1 MKLTQPTPYREATEK
16 LGGRSVVGSQL
27 KSAGWQR
34 VPIALRERAF
44 FSATVEN
51 ARWLQTAR
59 DGIGDFLSGSRE
71 EVRLED
77 GTTTNALRTGS
88 RAEFVARMRQL
99 AIDLGMGPLD
109 EEPTIGPD
117 GELTKPRDKT
127 GTIED
132 IRSEARL
139 RLIFDTQTQAAHDFG
154 YWKQGMD
161 PAVLAEFPAQRF
173 IREREVKVKRPPHML
188 NEGVVKRKDDLP
200 FWLAM
205 NSPSFGGFGVPW
217 GPWGFWSGMGVEDV
231 DRDEAERL
239 GLVQPGEQ
247 LAPVEADFNDHLKA
261 SVRGLDRDLIAW
273 LKMQFGSQV
282 KFDKGAVWWTGDRV
296 GKRLAVDPKPKAPPT
311 PPPPARLPGEWPT
324 RLEDVEA
331 VRPLGGSTGAQLV
344 RDKVTGDLYVLKRGA
359 TPEHLREEF
368 AADEFYRGA
377 GVPVPE
383 ARLYE
388 GDRPVKLARFVEG
401 KTLGEYLKTA
411 SPQQRDAVYA
421 RIQDAF
427 AIDAW
432 AGNWDVA
439 GMGLDNILVDAGGVP
454 WRIDNGGSFRFRAQ
468 GKPKTDAEWNQYPS
482 ELWSLRDQVK
492 NPQTARVFAGLT
504 IFDIARQVQRLDSG
518 RIPAVVPP
526 EVSRTL
532 AARLEQLR
540 SVADKA
546 LEFERTKFRATHAD
560 EVVRHIV
567 GMRAAGVFDE
577 MAGALQQAH
586 PGDVRPKDS
595 QGRYFNHL
603 RTTKAAATV
612 DPSQAFFDDLLM
624 AAKTVNGH
632 HAKGDAQYNAPKLQK
647 ALGHKAALEK
657 LLASGKPQEKQM
669 AAYYLSVI
677 EEIANAQGNL
687 AAKVHLV
694 TKFDLPPPKGQAS
707 DSVVA
712 RAAEYMRQNGADWR
726 IVSEWANSQ
735 AGSSKSAESR
745 ALKYWWMS
753 RLDGADASDFHEPP
767 TEAVL
772 NQIRGRH
779 GEKYDPTWQIYHAL
793 VQEVLARTSFG
804 GNDQARGVV
813 RVFRT
818 ETTKGVVPFS
828 KGKRGIYTRGVNE
841 SGSLFAPIFSG
852 TRTVTAVPHS
862 RLTGLYFLERQ
873 PGTGV
878 TFFLGDSEN
887 EVTYIAWQL
896 PALNLGASASATV
909 DLDPGTD
916 STKWEIQ

>member
-1 MKLTQPTPYREATEK
+1 MKLIQPAPYREAVEK
-16 LGGRSVVGSQL
+16 LGSGSVIGAQL
-27 KSAGWQR
+27 KSSGWQR
-34 VPIALRERAF
+34 VPVALRERAF
-44 FSATVEN
+44 FSATIEN
-51 ARWLQTAR
+51 ARWLQSAR
-59 DGIGDFLSGSRE
+59 DGIGDFLTGARETVSGPDVSSN
-71 EVRLED
+71 
-77 GTTTNALRTGS
+77 TALRTGS
-88 RAEFVARMRQL
+88 RAEFVSRMRQL
-99 AIDLGMGPLD
+99 AIDLGMGPLE

-117 GELTKPRDKT
+117 GKLAKPRDRT

-139 RLIFDTQTQAAHDFG
+139 QLVFDTQTQSAADFG

-161 PAVLAEFPAQRF
+161 PTVLAEFPAQRF
-173 IREREVKVKRPPHML
+173 IRERDVKVKRVPHML
-188 NEGVVKRKDDLP
+188 NEGVVKRKDDLE
-200 FWLAM
+200 FWRSM

-239 GLVQPGEQ
+239 KLVQPGEQ
-247 LAPVEADFNDHLKA
+247 LAPVESDFNDHLKA
-261 SVRGLDRDLIAW
+261 SVRGLDKDLIAW
-273 LKMQFGSQV
+273 LKMQFGSLV
-282 KFDKGAVWWTGDRV
+282 KFEAGAAWWTGDRA
-296 GKRLAVDPKPKAPPT
+296 GKRLAVDPKPKT
-311 PPPPARLPGEWPT
+311 PPPPPPPTRLPGEWPT
-324 RLEDVEA
+324 QLEDVEV

-344 RDKVTGDLYVLKRGA
+344 RDKVTRDLYVMKKGA

-368 AADEFYRGA
+368 AADEFYRAAGA
-377 GVPVPE
+377 DVPE
-383 ARLYE
+383 ARLFD

-401 KTLGEYLKTA
+401 KTLGEFLKTA
-411 SPQQRDAVYA
+411 TPQQRDAVYA
-421 RIQDAF
+421 RIQNHFSLDV
-427 AIDAW
+427 W

-468 GKPKTDAEWNQYPS
+468 GKPKTDSEWNEYPT
-482 ELWSLRDQVK
+482 ELWSLRDQSK
-492 NPQTARVFAGLT
+492 NPQTARVFGGLT
-504 IFDIARQVQRLDSG
+504 IFDIARQVERLDPG
-518 RIPAVVPP
+518 RIPAAAPP
-526 EVSRTL
+526 EVGRTL

-540 SVADKA
+540 SVAEKA

-560 EVVRHIV
+560 QVVRHMI

-577 MAGALQQAH
+577 MAGSLQQAH

-603 RTTKAAATV
+603 RTTKAAAAA

-632 HAKGDAQYNAPKLQK
+632 HAKGDVQYNAPKLQK
-647 ALGHKAALEK
+647 ALGHKPALQK
-657 LLASGKPQEKQM
+657 LLALGKPEEKQM
-669 AAYYLSVI
+669 AAYYLSVVEQI
-677 EEIANAQGNL
+677 EQAQGKP

-707 DSVVA
+707 DSVVS
-712 RAAEYMRQNGADWR
+712 RAAEYMKQNGADWR

-753 RLDGADASDFHEPP
+753 SLDGAAESDFHEAPA
-767 TEAVL
+767 EAVF
-772 NQIRGRH
+772 NQVRGRH
-779 GEKYDPTWQIYHAL
+779 GDKYDPTWQIYHAL
-793 VQEVLARTSFG
+793 VQEVLGRTSFG
-804 GNDQARGVV
+804 GNDRARRVV

-828 KGKRGIYTRGVNE
+828 KGKRGIYMRGVNE

-852 TRTVTAVPHS
+852 TRTVTAVPHT

-909 DLDPGTD
+909 NLDPGTD